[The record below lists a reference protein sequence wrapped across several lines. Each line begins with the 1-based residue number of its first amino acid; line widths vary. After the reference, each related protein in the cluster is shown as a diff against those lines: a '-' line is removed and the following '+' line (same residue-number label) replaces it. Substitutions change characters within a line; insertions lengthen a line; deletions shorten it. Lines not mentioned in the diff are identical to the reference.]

1 MNMRN
6 NGCNQQRIED
16 FLNSRS
22 VTLDEPELLAHL
34 DSCEDCRKQMEL
46 KAAEREYWSD
56 AEELL
61 KPKEFDNAVSSIYS
75 TATGRSRHP
84 TPDATIQCVID
95 SLAPTDDPN
104 RIGRLAGYEVTGVIG
119 LGGMGVVLKAIDPAL
134 DRVVAIKV
142 MAPHLANNATARKR
156 FSREAKAAATV
167 LHPNVIPIHSVSSD
181 ESVPFLVMAYIRG
194 GSLKQRLDRVGF
206 LSTLEVLRIG
216 SQVAAGLAAAHE
228 QGLIHRDI
236 KPENILLE
244 DGIDRVTLTDFG
256 LARAVDDTS
265 VTREGTIAGTPQ
277 YMSPEQARGE
287 SVDQGSDLFSL
298 GSVLYTLCTGRPPFR
313 AESSYGVMRKIS
325 DEEATPIRELNPDIP
340 DWLVLIIQKLMAKDK
355 SDRFDSAG
363 EVRELLEACLS
374 HVQHPTIFKLPQQLA
389 RKRHF
394 AFRKRFSLHVYPLT
408 TGVLTMLCLL
418 TAIAFGIFFQTNPS
432 EPLAQFDETI
442 AEVLGHGY
450 SRQGDFIFFD
460 KQRID
465 QAGKDDFAR
474 FAKSTNLKLKQCADI
489 DATSFKALSEEYT
502 KDKNKVYFKWISN
515 RRFWVVELPLADAK
529 SFEVINSNLARDTK
543 QVWWYGEPLPEVD
556 PKTVELVNAGFV
568 WKDAKRVWYQRNA
581 ISGADAKTFRHLD
594 QAFYRDANRVYW
606 SSTPLEGADLDT
618 FRTFGEDSPYGADRN
633 NIWRA
638 STKISGYDASTFEAI
653 HQSVIKDKNG
663 VYANDHLIENAA
675 PGSFRKV
682 VDLDTSHTALLAD
695 EHHYYVF
702 LPYYGDIYRITS
714 MADSLRVER
723 SIWPPGIKQKEPIA
737 VATAELGEAGWK
749 AIRIAAD
756 PAIETA
762 QLKDR
767 ETHVLNIYTPQVT
780 KAWEIIRQRKVQ
792 KNSVAQTIRAEPIPQ
807 DNQPKEKR
815 PSSEGWQSDIVA
827 FETYLGELV
836 GKARI
841 PDKPS
846 LEMRVTV
853 VPGSEKIESEVW
865 PVTDGAGGY
874 ADMAPAEDTVQ
885 FQVNKALKGQ
895 KVTWEFELAHNTANA
910 FNGVAQVVPKSIST
924 PNAKP
929 FLATLIINT
938 TDELDFKSG
947 DRVKL
952 EGTIGDASQNKSFAV
967 LSGPVAIYH
976 LDSTPH
982 PVFWIGLKNVKISGP
997 TRKTTARIQPAKEVT
1012 AFAKELLRACM
1023 AYDET
1028 KLIKL
1033 YASEVQLLPGNRLFY
1048 FGLEVP
1054 GKMTEYGVPI
1064 KREDM
1069 LVALKKQAARDPMPS
1084 FMVSTFVNSY
1094 KIEQLDVAIG
1104 DYITEPNQPSESLY
1118 RSLRFKIEENDVL
1131 LRISVPGAFRFVQLR
1146 QLDEQWK
1153 VIAEY

>member
-1 MNMRN
+1 MNTMN

-16 FLNSRS
+16 FLNSRN
-22 VTLDEPELLAHL
+22 VTLDEPELLSHL
-34 DSCEDCRKQMEL
+34 DSCEDCRKQIEL

-75 TATGRSRHP
+75 TAPNRSRHP
-84 TPDATIQCVID
+84 APDATIQCVID

-104 RIGRLAGYEVTGVIG
+104 RIGRLAGYEVTGVVG

-194 GSLKQRLDRVGF
+194 GSLKQRMDRVGF
-206 LSTLEVLRIG
+206 LSTLEIVRIG

-244 DGIDRVTLTDFG
+244 DGIERVTLTDFG

-287 SVDQGSDLFSL
+287 SIDQRSDLFSL

-313 AESSYGVMRKIS
+313 AESSYGVMRKII
-325 DEEATPIRELNPDIP
+325 DEEATPIRELNPDVP
-340 DWLVLIIQKLMAKDK
+340 EWLVLIIQKLMEKDK
-355 SDRFDSAG
+355 SERFESAG

-374 HVQHPTIFKLPQQLA
+374 HIQHPTIFKLPQQLA
-389 RKRHF
+389 RKSLF
-394 AFRKRFSLHVYPLT
+394 VFRKRFNTKHYLLSI
-408 TGVLTMLCLL
+408 GVLTMLSPLL
-418 TAIAFGIFFQTNPS
+418 VIAFGIFFQTTPS
-432 EPLAQFDETI
+432 ESVTPFDETK

-450 SRQGDFIFFD
+450 SRQGDFIYFD

-465 QAGKDDFAR
+465 KAGKDDFAR
-474 FAKSTNLKLKQCADI
+474 FAKSTNLKLKQSADI

-502 KDKNKVYFKWISN
+502 KDKNKVYYKWIN
-515 RRFWVVELPLADAK
+515 DDQFWVVELPLADAK
-529 SFEVINSNLARDTK
+529 SFEVINSNLARDAK

-618 FRTFGEDSPYGADRN
+618 FRTFGENSPYGADRS
-633 NIWRA
+633 NIWRGD
-638 STKISGYDASTFEAI
+638 TKISGYDASTFEAI
-653 HQSVIKDKNG
+653 HQSVIKDKSG
-663 VYANDHLIENAA
+663 VYTNDHLIENAA

-682 VDLDTSHTALLAD
+682 VDLDTSYTALLAD

-714 MADSLRVER
+714 MADALRVER
-723 SIWPPGIKQKEPIA
+723 SIWPLGIKQKDPIA
-737 VATAELGEAGWK
+737 IATAELGEAGWK
-749 AIRIAAD
+749 DVRIAAD
-756 PAIETA
+756 PAIETG

-780 KAWEIIRQRKVQ
+780 KAWEIVRQRKIQ
-792 KNSVAQTIRAEPIPQ
+792 KTAVAQTIRAEPIPQ
-807 DNQPKEKR
+807 DNQPEKR
-815 PSSEGWQSDIVA
+815 KPSSEGWQSDIVA

-836 GKARI
+836 GKARV

-846 LEMRVTV
+846 LELRVTIG
-853 VPGSEKIESEVW
+853 PGMESEVW

-885 FQVNKALKGQ
+885 YQVNKALKGQ
-895 KVTWEFELAHNTANA
+895 NVTWEFELAYNTVKT
-910 FNGVAQVVPKSIST
+910 FTGVASLVPKSVNMQ
-924 PNAKP
+924 NAKP

-938 TDELDFKSG
+938 TDELEFKAG
-947 DRVKL
+947 DIVKL
-952 EGTIGDASQNKSFAV
+952 QGTIGDASQNKGLAA

-982 PVFWIGLKNVKISGP
+982 PVFWIGLKNLKISGP

-1012 AFAKELLRACM
+1012 VFAKELLRACM
-1023 AYDET
+1023 AYDEK
-1028 KLIKL
+1028 KLTKL

-1048 FGLEVP
+1048 FWARSP
-1054 GKMTEYGVPI
+1054 GQNDRVWRP
-1064 KREDM
+1064 D
-1069 LVALKKQAARDPMPS
+1069 QA
-1084 FMVSTFVNSY
+1084 
-1094 KIEQLDVAIG
+1094 
-1104 DYITEPNQPSESLY
+1104 
-1118 RSLRFKIEENDVL
+1118 
-1131 LRISVPGAFRFVQLR
+1131 
-1146 QLDEQWK
+1146 
-1153 VIAEY
+1153 

>member
-1 MNMRN
+1 
-6 NGCNQQRIED
+6 
-16 FLNSRS
+16 
-22 VTLDEPELLAHL
+22 LLAHL
-34 DSCEDCRKQMEL
+34 DSCEDCRKQLET
-46 KAAEREYWSD
+46 KAAEREYWAD

-75 TATGRSRHP
+75 TATNRSRHP
-84 TPDATIQCVID
+84 APDATVQCVID

-104 RIGRLAGYEVTGVIG
+104 RIGRLAGYEVTGVVG

-142 MAPHLANNATARKR
+142 MSPHLANNATARKR

-206 LSTLEVLRIG
+206 LSTLEIVRIG
-216 SQVAAGLAAAHE
+216 SQVAAGLSAAHE

-244 DGIDRVTLTDFG
+244 DGIERVTLTDFG

-287 SVDQGSDLFSL
+287 SIDQRSDLFSL

-313 AESSYGVMRKIS
+313 AESSFGVMRKIS

-340 DWLVLIIQKLMAKDK
+340 EWLVLIIRKLMAKDK

-374 HVQHPTIFKLPQQLA
+374 HIQHPTIFKLPLQLSGQE
-389 RKRHF
+389 HF
-394 AFRKRFSLHVYPLT
+394 AFRKRFSLSVYSLT
-408 TGVLTMLCLL
+408 IGVLTMLGLL
-418 TAIAFGIFFQTNPS
+418 TAIAFGIFVQTSPS
-432 EPLAQFDETI
+432 EPLTQYDETK

-450 SRQGDFIFFD
+450 SRQGDFIYFD

-474 FAKSTNLKLKQCADI
+474 FAKSTNLKLKQCADS

-502 KDKNKVYFKWISN
+502 KDKNKVYYKWISDG
-515 RRFWVVELPLADAK
+515 RFWVVELPLADAK

-543 QVWWYGEPLPEVD
+543 QVWWYGEPLPDVD

-568 WKDAKRVWYQRNA
+568 WKDAKSVWYQRKA

-618 FRTFGEDSPYGADRN
+618 FRTFGEESPYGADRN
-633 NIWRA
+633 NIWRGD
-638 STKISGYDASTFEAI
+638 TKISGYDASTFEAI

-675 PGSFRKV
+675 TGSFRKV
-682 VDLDTSHTALLAD
+682 VDLDTSYTALLAD

-714 MADSLRVER
+714 MADSLYVER
-723 SIWPPGIKQKEPIA
+723 SIWPLGIKQKDPIA
-737 VATAELGEAGWK
+737 IASAELGEAGWK
-749 AIRIAAD
+749 DLRIAAD

-780 KAWEIIRQRKVQ
+780 KAWEIVRQRKIQ
-792 KNSVAQTIRAEPIPQ
+792 KTAVAQTIRAEPIPQ
-807 DNQPKEKR
+807 DNQLEKR
-815 PSSEGWQSDIVA
+815 KPSSEGWQSDIVA
-827 FETYLGELV
+827 FDTYLGELV
-836 GKARI
+836 GKTRT

-846 LEMRVTV
+846 LEMRVTIG
-853 VPGSEKIESEVW
+853 PGIESEVW

-885 FQVNKALKGQ
+885 YQVNKALKGQ
-895 KVTWEFELAHNTANA
+895 KVTWEFELAYKTIKS
-910 FNGVAQVVPKSIST
+910 FTGVATLVPKSVNT
-924 PNAKP
+924 QNAKP

-976 LDSTPH
+976 LDSTLH

-1028 KLIKL
+1028 KLNKL

-1084 FMVSTFVNSY
+1084 FMVGTLLNSF
-1094 KIEQLDVAIG
+1094 KIEQLEVAVG
-1104 DYITEPNQPSESLY
+1104 DYTTEPNQPSESLY
-1118 RSLRFKIEENDVL
+1118 RSLRFKMEENDVL
-1131 LRISVPGAFRFVQLR
+1131 LKISVPSAFRFVLLR
-1146 QLDEQWK
+1146 KSNEQWK